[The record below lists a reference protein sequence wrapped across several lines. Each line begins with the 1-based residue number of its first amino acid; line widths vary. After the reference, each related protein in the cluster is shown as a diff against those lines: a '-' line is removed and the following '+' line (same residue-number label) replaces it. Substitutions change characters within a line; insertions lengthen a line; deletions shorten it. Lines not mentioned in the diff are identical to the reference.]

1 MIDRVQFNSG
11 ACTGADASGA
21 ATAYSPHVSGKVLAV
36 AVTYAGDKPNT
47 TDVLLAD
54 EGDPLAESIVTLA
67 NAVTDVKL
75 YPRRATVTNANAAI
89 AYTGTSYVYE
99 PYVVF
104 GRLKLTVAGANT
116 DDVITVTVWV
126 EE

>member
-1 MIDRVQFNSG
+1 MLDRIQFNSG

-21 ATAYSPHVSGKVLAV
+21 ATAYSPHVSGKILA
-36 AVTYAGDKPNT
+36 ASVTYAGDKPAT
-47 TDVLLAD
+47 TDVTLKD
-54 EGDPLAESIVTLA
+54 EGDPLAENIVTLTDA
-67 NAVTDVKL
+67 ATDVKL
-75 YPRRATVTNANAAI
+75 YPRRATATNANAAI
-89 AYTGTSYVYE
+89 AYAATSYVYE

-116 DDVITVTVWV
+116 DDVITCTVWI